1 MHFVPFGLINAPS
14 RTREDKMTLSCRWR
28 HSMTFLLFLV
38 LLPWRHVSFSLVEMK
53 RSERHRVCH
62 QVAEKHSCNLNG
74 IGGPF
79 FWSVPKS
86 IEGKLGTMD
95 TGHPLRLPA
104 INAQKAFRSGT
115 HLGSEAVRR
124 TFFFPIYS
132 FCEGNGD
139 DGPIVKVQLNDE
151 QTVDKSLST

>member
-1 MHFVPFGLINAPS
+1 MAAFYDISAFPRPSALASRVFFSRGNETIGAPS
-14 RTREDKMTLSCRWR
+14 S
-28 HSMTFLLFLV
+28 
-38 LLPWRHVSFSLVEMK
+38 LPPSG
-53 RSERHRVCH
+53 
-62 QVAEKHSCNLNG
+62 EKHSCNLNG